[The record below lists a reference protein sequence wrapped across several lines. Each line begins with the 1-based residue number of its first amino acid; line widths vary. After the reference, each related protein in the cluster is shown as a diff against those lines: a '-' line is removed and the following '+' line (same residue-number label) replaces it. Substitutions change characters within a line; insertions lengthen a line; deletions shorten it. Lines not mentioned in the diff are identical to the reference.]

1 MSEWKASKLKN
12 LTTKIGSGAT
22 PKGGQEAYHDS
33 GISLIRSQNVLDFE
47 FSDNGLAFID
57 EDQAQKLSN
66 VVVEDH
72 DVLVNITGD
81 SVARVCK
88 VPSDILPAR
97 VNQHVSIVRPDIQKV
112 DSDFLL
118 YFLLNP
124 VFKKHLLRL
133 ASDGG
138 TRNALTKS
146 DLEGLEILVP
156 SINEQKDIAAILSCL
171 DRKIE
176 NLRRQNETL
185 EAIAQTLFKHW
196 FVDFEFPNADG
207 KPYKSSG
214 GEMVRS
220 ELGEIPAGWRIGKLG
235 DISDIGSS
243 KRIFRSEYVESG
255 IPFYRSKEIIELSSG
270 QEISTQLYIS
280 IERFKEIREKFGAP
294 EAGEI
299 LVTSVG
305 TIGITYL
312 VTKEDKFYFK
322 DGNLTW
328 IKNFKNGFNGV
339 IINYWLKSDSAKSQ
353 INQNTIGSTQKALTI
368 QALSSLKIIFPAP
381 KLLENYRNFAG
392 SIYSKTESDTQQIHN
407 LTKTRDVLLPQ
418 LMSGKLRIK
427 G

>member
-1 MSEWKASKLKN
+1 MSRWKAFKLKK

-47 FSDNGLAFID
+47 FSDNRLAFID

-66 VVVEDH
+66 VVVEDN

-88 VPSDILPAR
+88 VPYDILPAR
-97 VNQHVSIVRPDIQKV
+97 VNQHVSIVRPDTQKV

-156 SINEQKDIAAILSCL
+156 PINEQEDIAEILSCL

-214 GEMVRS
+214 GEMVPS
-220 ELGEIPAGWRIGKLG
+220 ELGEIPAGWHVGTLEEIVDVFTGFPFK
-235 DISDIGSS
+235 SDLYS
-243 KRIFRSEYVESG
+243 FDSG
-255 IPFYRSKEIIELSSG
+255 IRVVRGENVSLGFLRWDTEKRWEHDLDSYLDYFLQRNDYVIGMDGSRVGKNRTIILNSDLPLILAQRVARLRAKNPGFSGYVNVFLKQNRFERYVDFIKTGTSIPHISATQIKEFECLIPTG
-270 QEISTQLYIS
+270 DVV
-280 IERFKEIREKFGAP
+280 
-294 EAGEI
+294 EAFQ
-299 LVTSVG
+299 
-305 TIGITYL
+305 
-312 VTKEDKFYFK
+312 KFYK
-322 DGNLTW
+322 PW
-328 IKNFKNGFNGV
+328 
-339 IINYWLKSDSAKSQ
+339 S
-353 INQNTIGSTQKALTI
+353 
-368 QALSSLKIIFPAP
+368 
-381 KLLENYRNFAG
+381 EN
-392 SIYSKTESDTQQIHN
+392 
-407 LTKTRDVLLPQ
+407 
-418 LMSGKLRIK
+418 
-427 G
+427 